1 MELALVACAV
11 CSFRLAHVPAVQHI
25 PLDLVIQR
33 TRTEAP
39 KKRTKMCMGISSI
52 THPRVFGHVHYGAVR
67 VLEELGWLVGS
78 R

>member
-1 MELALVACAV
+1 MKLALVACAV

-25 PLDLVIQR
+25 PSDLVFNAR
-33 TRTEAP
+33 APKLP

-67 VLEELGWLVGS
+67 VVEELGWLVGS